1 MNAYDKFKTVN
12 IPEFLIK
19 DNNITAD
26 EFFVIAKILSYN
38 TQTVSIV
45 DIDNDYG
52 IKKENLVSVVN
63 KKYLQIITNG
73 PSILVSVLPLF
84 EGVDSNN
91 VAVSVPTAKIVN
103 QTNDINNLF
112 ATNEEVVSAPVMSHD
127 FIQRITILW
136 NQTLNSAEITKLN
149 TWISMGFLQSDI
161 ELAIQK
167 AIFNNAKNFNYVE
180 TILLNNKTMEQ
191 SSTSVTRNVELY

>member
-84 EGVDSNN
+84 EDKTTTNVD
-91 VAVSVPTAKIVN
+91 VSVPTEKMV
-103 QTNDINNLF
+103 TPSNDFNNLF
-112 ATNEEVVSAPVMSHD
+112 DTPEVAAPVMSHD

-149 TWISMGFLQSDI
+149 NWISMGFLQSDI

-180 TILLNNKTMEQ
+180 TILLNNKTIEQ
-191 SSTSVTRNVELY
+191 SNTSVTRNVELY